1 MALRSA
7 IPVVNF
13 QQFLVAEDLSRCPQ
27 VKELHSAFSQV
38 GFVYLKNHGIDMEI
52 VSTGI

>member
-1 MALRSA
+1 MAVLSEV
-7 IPVVNF
+7 PVVNF
-13 QQFLVAEDLSRCPQ
+13 QKFLVAEDLSRCPQ
-27 VKELHSAFSQV
+27 VQELHSAFSKV